1 MTKKELAQFEEKLVA
16 AGYKKITS
24 AKATPDDEYEYYK
37 AFYEKEDSAIYEER
51 PKYQIF
57 FEIWDF
63 EKYRY
68 LAGYSVSSVIIP
80 DSITEDAGRRDLHLS
95 VDWNDD
101 IEKTEAM
108 AEQFYN
114 FLINFEKTH

>member
-37 AFYEKEDSAIYEER
+37 AFYENKDKER

-57 FEIWDF
+57 FEVWDF

-114 FLINFEKTH
+114 FLIDFEKTH